1 MPTKCLSISGEN
13 GLSRP
18 SCHVIKDDTR
28 NVFTEFPAWRHVS
41 GPLNRYEIAALAKMH
56 WTMHL
61 RKKNA
66 HNCSSKAMTSGINFQ
81 AQALSGIFGQYS
93 CLQQQLPFS
102 RLWAKGV
109 SQNDN
114 GGNVAP
120 NLWFRSKLSAP
131 KGTKLTKPG
140 FAFGCLQFN
149 CMAQFCS
156 KTVALLMPGPMVA
169 QEPHLKYVW
178 CTHTICQYGENYAFI
193 TNRATTAPKEQ
204 CERTKMGH
212 FAILLDRCACWCWI
226 LSTWHQSFAGRNNIR
241 KRPHAANAEG
251 SGSED
256 PQIAT

>member
-1 MPTKCLSISGEN
+1 
-13 GLSRP
+13 
-18 SCHVIKDDTR
+18 
-28 NVFTEFPAWRHVS
+28 
-41 GPLNRYEIAALAKMH
+41 
-56 WTMHL
+56 
-61 RKKNA
+61 
-66 HNCSSKAMTSGINFQ
+66 MTSGINFQ

-156 KTVALLMPGPMVA
+156 KTVALLMPGPMLA

-178 CTHTICQYGENYAFI
+178 CTHTQYGENYAFV
-193 TNRATTAPKEQ
+193 TNPATTGPKEQ
-204 CERTKMGH
+204 CVTVQSY
-212 FAILLDRCACWCWI
+212 WI
-226 LSTWHQSFAGRNNIR
+226 GALVDAGSYPHGINPLQGETTSGAGPMRQMRKDLAARIPKSMDLWQHNVFMLNIQD
-241 KRPHAANAEG
+241 E
-251 SGSED
+251 
-256 PQIAT
+256 